1 MGPRA
6 ELDQTS
12 LGEHL
17 DLPRSL
23 LVSGS
28 VLLSPGTGVYQVT
41 GEQFRL

>member
-1 MGPRA
+1 MGPHA
-6 ELDQTS
+6 ELGQTS

-17 DLPRSL
+17 HLPRSL

-28 VLLSPGTGVYQVT
+28 FLLSPGTSVYQVT